1 MTTSKPTLRRPVF
14 CQATGAPVFVFL
26 KVSLKPEGAERRQA
40 HQQFHACEARRASCA
55 VDKFTQS
62 AQTSTRHAR
71 LSALHRGDFGRRDCS
86 NHHPD
91 RPFGLLIPQAFAC
104 IRPGANCQLWRAL
117 VVGPGSTPRLPEMAC
132 ETIRRRR
139 TRSANQDASRWR
151 PRMSRQ
157 QHDTELLEEKSLH
170 ARRYARISARAC
182 FYSEKPVHSAGIT
195 APVAEKA
202 KRAVMPQSP
211 ARHDDGET
219 ATPANYGACI
229 PCAFMTAPRRASSNA
244 G

>member
-1 MTTSKPTLRRPVF
+1 MRPRPSRFNLSNSQASSCPGLTRHPSSCEESWIAGSSPAMTSNHDLICQTAKRHRPVF
-14 CQATGAPVFVFL
+14 LSGDGCACLFL
-26 KVSLKPEGAERRQA
+26 ASLKPEGAERRQA

-55 VDKFTQS
+55 VDKFTQA

-91 RPFGLLIPQAFAC
+91 RPFGLLIPRASAC
-104 IRPGANCQLWRAL
+104 VRPGAICQLWRAL

-157 QHDTELLEEKSLH
+157 QQDTELLEEKSLH
-170 ARRYARISARAC
+170 AGDV
-182 FYSEKPVHSAGIT
+182 PG
-195 APVAEKA
+195 
-202 KRAVMPQSP
+202 
-211 ARHDDGET
+211 
-219 ATPANYGACI
+219 
-229 PCAFMTAPRRASSNA
+229 
-244 G
+244 

>member
-1 MTTSKPTLRRPVF
+1 MTARAASIFQTAKRHRPVVLSGDG
-14 CQATGAPVFVFL
+14 CACLGIPRGPGGAVPR
-26 KVSLKPEGAERRQA
+26 KMPEGAERREA

-91 RPFGLLIPQAFAC
+91 RPFGLLIPRAFAC
-104 IRPGANCQLWRAL
+104 IRPGAIYLWRAL

-157 QHDTELLEEKSLH
+157 QQDTELFGEKSLH
-170 ARRYARISARAC
+170 AGDMR
-182 FYSEKPVHSAGIT
+182 G
-195 APVAEKA
+195 
-202 KRAVMPQSP
+202 
-211 ARHDDGET
+211 
-219 ATPANYGACI
+219 
-229 PCAFMTAPRRASSNA
+229 
-244 G
+244 

>member
-1 MTTSKPTLRRPVF
+1 MPGLDPGIHLSRRRWIAGSSPAMTTE
-14 CQATGAPVFVFL
+14 QANAPPARVLSGDGCACLFL
-26 KVSLKPEGAERRQA
+26 PRKISEGAERRQA
-40 HQQFHACEARRASCA
+40 HQQCHACEARRASCA

-91 RPFGLLIPQAFAC
+91 RPFGLLIPQASAC
-104 IRPGANCQLWRAL
+104 VRPGAIYQLWRAL

-157 QHDTELLEEKSLH
+157 QQDTERREEKSLH
-170 ARRYARISARAC
+170 AGDMR
-182 FYSEKPVHSAGIT
+182 G
-195 APVAEKA
+195 
-202 KRAVMPQSP
+202 
-211 ARHDDGET
+211 
-219 ATPANYGACI
+219 
-229 PCAFMTAPRRASSNA
+229 
-244 G
+244 

>member
-1 MTTSKPTLRRPVF
+1 MVRDALLRNAPHHEERSSSALTLSNSQASSARVLSGDGSACRRIPRGPGGVVPRKM
-14 CQATGAPVFVFL
+14 GPGGVVPR
-26 KVSLKPEGAERRQA
+26 KMSEGAERRKA

-86 NHHPD
+86 DDHPD
-91 RPFGLLIPQAFAC
+91 RPFGLLIPRAFAC
-104 IRPGANCQLWRAL
+104 VRPGAIYQLWRAL

-157 QHDTELLEEKSLH
+157 EHDTELLSEKGLH
-170 ARRYARISARAC
+170 AR
-182 FYSEKPVHSAGIT
+182 
-195 APVAEKA
+195 
-202 KRAVMPQSP
+202 
-211 ARHDDGET
+211 D
-219 ATPANYGACI
+219 I
-229 PCAFMTAPRRASSNA
+229 P

>member
-1 MTTSKPTLRRPVF
+1 MLSDSIFKQPSVIGPCC
-14 CQATGAPVFVFL
+14 CQATGAPVFFF
-26 KVSLKPEGAERRQA
+26 SWDKPEGAERRQA
-40 HQQFHACEARRASCA
+40 HQQFHACEAWRASCA

-91 RPFGLLIPQAFAC
+91 RPFGLLIPRAFAC
-104 IRPGANCQLWRAL
+104 VRPGAVYQLWRAL

-157 QHDTELLEEKSLH
+157 GQDTELLEENCRH
-170 ARRYARISARAC
+170 AGDI
-182 FYSEKPVHSAGIT
+182 
-195 APVAEKA
+195 
-202 KRAVMPQSP
+202 KR
-211 ARHDDGET
+211 
-219 ATPANYGACI
+219 
-229 PCAFMTAPRRASSNA
+229 
-244 G
+244 

>member
-1 MTTSKPTLRRPVF
+1 MTSDTDSICQTAKRHRPVF
-14 CQATGAPVFVFL
+14 CQATGPPVV
-26 KVSLKPEGAERRQA
+26 VSPGGPGESSPEKWARGSRPRKMSEGAERREA

-91 RPFGLLIPQAFAC
+91 RPFGLLIPRAFAC
-104 IRPGANCQLWRAL
+104 VRPGAIYQLWRAL

-157 QHDTELLEEKSLH
+157 EHDTELFDEKSLH
-170 ARRYARISARAC
+170 ARDMR
-182 FYSEKPVHSAGIT
+182 G
-195 APVAEKA
+195 
-202 KRAVMPQSP
+202 
-211 ARHDDGET
+211 
-219 ATPANYGACI
+219 
-229 PCAFMTAPRRASSNA
+229 
-244 G
+244 